1 MKLYPALF
9 ALTLFHLSGCFG
21 DRLSGGSSETEN
33 AVVARVFPADSLL
46 PAWNRPDGKATVA
59 TLRLDSSIL
68 DFRLSDSLGRD
79 LDVRRA
85 NGSRVPFVIAY
96 WDRLRGQGRMQVR
109 IEPDLRGPGGAIQL
123 WKGLSLGDRT
133 DSAGVWSGIAESAR
147 LELTSVLVDDFESAN
162 AAWFIASG
170 SGIVA
175 AGGGRQGNAM
185 RVISTGTDPV
195 VLAAALL
202 APTPRS
208 LGSIDSIVFWVRGSG
223 RLRVALEH
231 ALPGSQL
238 VAWTPYEPDTA
249 WHRVQIRPSS
259 FDSAAMNSGGA
270 RWDEI
275 RDSVTHLSF
284 WLEGPGEVWIDDP
297 RLFGID
303 REDLR

>member
-1 MKLYPALF
+1 MKSYPALI
-9 ALTLFHLSGCFG
+9 ALTLFHLSGCLG
-21 DRLSGGSSETEN
+21 DRISGGSSETEN

-46 PAWNRPDGKATVA
+46 PEWNRPDGKATVA
-59 TLRLDSSIL
+59 ILRLDSSIL

-85 NGSRVPFVIAY
+85 NGSRVPFVISH
-96 WDRLRGQGRMQVR
+96 WDRVRGQGRLQVR
-109 IEPDLRGPGGAIQL
+109 IEADLRGPGGSIQL
-123 WKGLSLGDRT
+123 WKGLRRVDRT
-133 DSAGVWSGIAESAR
+133 DSAGLWSGIADSSR

-162 AAWFIASG
+162 SAWFIASG

-175 AGGGRQGNAM
+175 AGGGRQGSALHL
-185 RVISTGTDPV
+185 ISTGTDPV

-202 APTPRS
+202 APTPRR
-208 LGSIDSIVFWVRGSG
+208 LGSIDSIAFWARGSG

-238 VAWTPYEPDTA
+238 VAWTAYEPDTA

-259 FDSAAMNSGGA
+259 FDSAAVNSGGA
-270 RWDEI
+270 RWDDI
-275 RDSVTHLSF
+275 LDSVTHLSF
-284 WLEGPGEVWIDDP
+284 WLDGPGEAWIDDP
-297 RLFGID
+297 RLYGIN

>member
-1 MKLYPALF
+1 MRSFPALL
-9 ALTLFHLSGCFG
+9 ALVLVYLTGCFG

-33 AVVARVFPADSLL
+33 AVMARVFPVDSLL

-79 LDVRRA
+79 LEVRRA
-85 NGSRVPFVIAY
+85 NGSPLPFVISH
-96 WDRLRGQGRMQVR
+96 WDRVRGEGRVQVR
-109 IEPDLRGPGGAIQL
+109 IEAVLRGPGSSIQL
-123 WKGLSLGDRT
+123 WKGLERIDRS
-133 DSAGVWSGIAESAR
+133 DSAGLWSGIADSSR
-147 LELTSVLVDDFESAN
+147 LELTSVLVADFESSIAS
-162 AAWFIASG
+162 WFIASG
-170 SGIVA
+170 SGTVA
-175 AGGGRQGNAM
+175 AGGGRPGNAL

-208 LGSIDSIVFWVRGSG
+208 LGAIDSIVFWARGTG

-238 VAWTPYEPDTA
+238 VAWTALDPDTA
-249 WHRVQIRPSS
+249 WQRVQIRPSS
-259 FDSAAMNSGGA
+259 FNSAATISGGA
-270 RWDEI
+270 RWEDI

-284 WLEGPGEVWIDDP
+284 WLEGQGEVWIDDP